1 MARGPISSR
10 QLIHSGTCKDLKA
23 QTTTATKTDYG
34 QGHNR
39 SHDSVSYD
47 LDASSAIIEPDN
59 LKRFSWIYCLRR
71 IVRTWGMTQEYNITM
86 QLEAGVRY
94 FDLRIARKHN
104 DHHPTRLYFYHG
116 LYTSTDVETVLG
128 EIHAWTVAHPK
139 EVIIL
144 AFSNFNG
151 FEKNIKDKLH
161 NHLIGFIKTMFGS
174 TLVPPGIPTLQN
186 CWDQGKNV
194 IVSYD
199 YPANYH
205 PEMWK
210 KITYYYANSMDRA
223 QVKSKISEALGKE
236 KTSNYFFVCGLNMT
250 LPADHRILIY
260 ILRLCDSFPNV
271 IRRGLPKLL
280 KWLKQQSGVNIV
292 ASDLATRKDFVS
304 TVVELNSALM
314 KP

>member
-1 MARGPISSR
+1 MSAKKGNIKIANYTDWMS
-10 QLIHSGTCKDLKA
+10 QLPSELWTIPLFKLAIPG
-23 QTTTATKTDYG
+23 
-34 QGHNR
+34 

-94 FDLRIARKHN
+94 FDLRIARKRN

-174 TLVPPGIPTLQN
+174 TLVP
-186 CWDQGKNV
+186 
-194 IVSYD
+194 
-199 YPANYH
+199 
-205 PEMWK
+205 
-210 KITYYYANSMDRA
+210 R
-223 QVKSKISEALGKE
+223 
-236 KTSNYFFVCGLNMT
+236 
-250 LPADHRILIY
+250 
-260 ILRLCDSFPNV
+260 
-271 IRRGLPKLL
+271 
-280 KWLKQQSGVNIV
+280 
-292 ASDLATRKDFVS
+292 
-304 TVVELNSALM
+304 
-314 KP
+314 

>member
-1 MARGPISSR
+1 MSAKKGNIKIANYTDWMS
-10 QLIHSGTCKDLKA
+10 QLPSELWTIPLFKLAIPGKCIQCNCVQH
-23 QTTTATKTDYG
+23 QT
-34 QGHNR
+34 QH
-39 SHDSVSYD
+39 
-47 LDASSAIIEPDN
+47 
-59 LKRFSWIYCLRR
+59 
-71 IVRTWGMTQEYNITM
+71 EYNITM

-94 FDLRIARKHN
+94 FDLRIARKRN

-161 NHLIGFIKTMFGS
+161 NHLIGFIKTMFGRHPHTAELLGPS
-174 TLVPPGIPTLQN
+174 
-186 CWDQGKNV
+186 KNV

-236 KTSNYFFVCGLNMT
+236 KTSNCE
-250 LPADHRILIY
+250 ILIY